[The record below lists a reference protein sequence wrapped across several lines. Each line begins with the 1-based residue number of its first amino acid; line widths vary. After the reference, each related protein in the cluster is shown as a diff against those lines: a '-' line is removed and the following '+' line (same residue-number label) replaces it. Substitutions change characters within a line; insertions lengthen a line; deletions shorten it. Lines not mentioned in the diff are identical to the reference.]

1 MSGLVSYLKGQ
12 AAEAQVE
19 GVYARKGA
27 KTLARRWRGE
37 FGELDLIVRDG
48 EEVVFVEVKASRTI
62 DRALESLSR
71 RQITRIL
78 DSAAT
83 YVGTLSTGSL
93 TNMRFDVA
101 AMDAT
106 GRIEIVENA
115 LAA

>member
-1 MSGLVSYLKGQ
+1 M
-12 AAEAQVE
+12 EALYSRR
-19 GVYARKGA
+19 GARI
-27 KTLARRWRGE
+27 LARRWRGE
-37 FGELDLIVRDG
+37 GGELDLILRQG

-62 DRALESLSR
+62 DRALASLSR

-78 DSAAT
+78 QSAAHF
-83 YVGTLSTGSL
+83 VGTLSTGSL

-101 AMDAT
+101 AVDAT